1 MTDINVVQDWEVWQ
15 ICLKPNNLLVHI
27 LILLQLFFHSRLLS
41 IRYKSVKM
49 IYGGER
55 MVHTDTDI
63 LGNVVKQAR
72 QKSDMTIE
80 KLAELVVVTARYI
93 YRIENEGKKPSFEVL
108 HKIIQVLH
116 IDPDLIFYPRK
127 PTKDSE
133 IEDLL
138 RMLYNCDERSLEVV
152 KATAKALIGTTLEK

>member
-1 MTDINVVQDWEVWQ
+1 
-15 ICLKPNNLLVHI
+15 
-27 LILLQLFFHSRLLS
+27 
-41 IRYKSVKM
+41 
-49 IYGGER
+49 

-63 LGNVVKQAR
+63 LGNVVKQDR

-80 KLAELVVVTARYI
+80 KLAELVGVTDRYI

-152 KATAKALIGTTLEK
+152 KATAKALIGPTLEKYPKGCFSFYLDGFVKKTG